1 MTRLTRITLAAGA
14 AALLVVGFAVTAQA
28 QAADPAVTAAI
39 ASGVVGEQV
48 DGYLGFAKAGSPD
61 LKSKVEALNIKR
73 RAVYTD
79 LAAKTGVSVKDAAQ
93 ATGCRTLGR
102 LADGRAYSLGGGWQ
116 TKSGAISLSGI
127 CG

>member
-1 MTRLTRITLAAGA
+1 MTRLTRTLLAAGA
-14 AALLVVGFAVTAQA
+14 AAVIVAGFAVGAQA
-28 QAADPAVTAAI
+28 QATDPAVTAAI

-61 LKSKVEALNIKR
+61 LKAKVEALNIKR
-73 RAVYTD
+73 RAAYTD

-102 LADGRAYSLGGGWQ
+102 LADGRAYSLGSGWQ
-116 TKSGAISLSGI
+116 TKNGAIALSGI